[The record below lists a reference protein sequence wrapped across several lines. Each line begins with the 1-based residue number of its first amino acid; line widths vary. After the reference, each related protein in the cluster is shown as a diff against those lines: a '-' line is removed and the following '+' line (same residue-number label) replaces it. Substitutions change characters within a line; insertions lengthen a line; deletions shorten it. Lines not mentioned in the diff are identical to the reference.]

1 MAQDTPPEVPRRP
14 LRGAALWREP
24 HYLLKK
30 AGQVIATLSILGL
43 LFNRYG
49 RHWGV
54 IADQLI
60 EQTRVIDPKTFI
72 LHVSAY
78 ARCGDLI
85 HYLGSTLPR
94 DMPPATVAS
103 LRHAWAFCKNDALT
117 AARPADWGWFVL
129 RLPGGFLYALSMAY
143 KEGGFVT
150 LFVCVVAALA
160 VLMFVIGGP
169 VADRGSRLL
178 VLPFWGTFLFGLAA
192 AVVKYFLLALFYV
205 FSALLAVCVSAF
217 VVAWVS
223 IEVLEKTFHFIHNA
237 EEIYDLFR
245 AKLAHL
251 LSGLASIVGHPP
263 QK

>member
-14 LRGAALWREP
+14 VRGAALWRKP

-30 AGQVIATLSILGL
+30 AGQVVATLSIIGL

-54 IADQLI
+54 IADHLI
-60 EQTRVIDPKTFI
+60 EQTRVIDPKTFTF
-72 LHVSAY
+72 HVSAY
-78 ARCGDLI
+78 ARCGGLI

-94 DMPPATVAS
+94 DIPPATVAS
-103 LRHAWAFCKNDALT
+103 LRHAWAFCRNDALA

-160 VLMFVIGGP
+160 VLMFVMGGP
-169 VADRGSRLL
+169 GADRGSRLL
-178 VLPFWGTFLFGLAA
+178 VLPAWGAFLFGLAA
-192 AVVKYFLLALFYV
+192 AAVKYFLLALFYV
-205 FSALLAVCVSAF
+205 FSALLAVCVSGF
-217 VVAWVS
+217 VAAWVI
-223 IEVLEKTFHFIHNA
+223 IELLEKTFHVIHNA
-237 EEIYDLFR
+237 EDIYNLFH
-245 AKLAHL
+245 AKLAQL
-251 LSGLASIVGHPP
+251 LGAFASIFGHPP
-263 QK
+263 K